1 MVGIR
6 NEETKEDFL
15 FKYPVLSFIEETQKI
30 MLMNEI
36 ELVYWKIVLQKY
48 LQAFANDPHALKSQ
62 TADIIRLIFFQCA
75 MHIKKFLLLQYKA
88 KGLDIYH
95 FERRKEQIEC
105 IESYIKEYHFKNFD
119 EVYGEFDQPSNILLS
134 TQFESLRGKTY
145 ASDYESMSFLID

>member
-15 FKYPVLSFIEETQKI
+15 FKYPVLSFIEDTQKI

-48 LQAFANDPHALKSQ
+48 LQAFANDQNAMKSQ

-75 MHIKKFLLLQYKA
+75 MHIKKFLLLQYKV
-88 KGLDIYH
+88 KGLDPCH
-95 FERRKEQIEC
+95 FDRRKEQIEC

-134 TQFESLRGKTY
+134 TQFE
-145 ASDYESMSFLID
+145 

>member
-1 MVGIR
+1 LVGIR

-48 LQAFANDPHALKSQ
+48 LQAFANDQNAMKSQ
-62 TADIIRLIFFQCA
+62 TAEIIRVIFFQCA
-75 MHIKKFLLLQYKA
+75 MHIKKFLLLQYKV
-88 KGLDIYH
+88 KGLDLYH
-95 FERRKEQIEC
+95 SERRKEQIEC

-119 EVYGEFDQPSNILLS
+119 EVYGEFD
-134 TQFESLRGKTY
+134 
-145 ASDYESMSFLID
+145 

>member
-1 MVGIR
+1 LVGIR

-48 LQAFANDPHALKSQ
+48 LQAFANDQNAMKSQ
-62 TADIIRLIFFQCA
+62 TAEIIRLIFFQCA
-75 MHIKKFLLLQYKA
+75 MHIKKFLLLQYKV
-88 KGLDIYH
+88 KGLDLYH
-95 FERRKEQIEC
+95 SERRKEQIEC

-119 EVYGEFDQPSNILLS
+119 EVYGEFD
-134 TQFESLRGKTY
+134 
-145 ASDYESMSFLID
+145 

>member
-48 LQAFANDPHALKSQ
+48 LQAFANDQNAMKSQ
-62 TADIIRLIFFQCA
+62 TAEIIRLIFFQCA
-75 MHIKKFLLLQYKA
+75 MHIKKFLLLQYKV
-88 KGLDIYH
+88 KGLDLYH
-95 FERRKEQIEC
+95 SERRKEQIEC

-119 EVYGEFDQPSNILLS
+119 EVYGEFD
-134 TQFESLRGKTY
+134 
-145 ASDYESMSFLID
+145 

>member
-1 MVGIR
+1 M
-6 NEETKEDFL
+6 
-15 FKYPVLSFIEETQKI
+15 
-30 MLMNEI
+30 
-36 ELVYWKIVLQKY
+36 
-48 LQAFANDPHALKSQ
+48 KSQ

-75 MHIKKFLLLQYKA
+75 MHIKKFLLFQYKV
-88 KGLDIYH
+88 KGLDLYQ

-119 EVYGEFDQPSNILLS
+119 EVYGTFDQPSNILLS